1 MMQKSQSHDSSAL
14 GMPGSAQSP
23 RFTSSSLLA
32 RNATLNLL
40 TEGWVFLVLVVAMPK
55 LVAFLGETSFG
66 LFSLAW
72 VVIGY
77 LGFLDVGVNRAAT
90 KFVSEH
96 LAGQDD
102 ASVRQVVRTA
112 FLANLVLGMA
122 GGLVVVLASPYLIHS
137 VFKIT
142 GVLSSQARLAFYG
155 VALAVP
161 ILLIQGIFRAV
172 LSSYQRFD
180 WINSVNAVTMT
191 AQWAAAA
198 LLAWK
203 GYGVALVVFATVAAR
218 LIATAAYGVLLR
230 RVLPNLQLF
239 RAKIG
244 GLSKLLKF
252 GGWVSVSQI
261 ISPVL
266 VYLDRMLIASFIS
279 LGAVTLY
286 AVPYEM
292 MTRLR
297 IIPSSLVTTLYP
309 AFSER
314 GAGGQEAN
322 LQRLYEGSVRY
333 LLLLVVPAIVFL
345 VVLGPDLLTIW
356 MGATFARQT
365 SVVLQILGIGVL
377 LNCIANVPSNAL
389 QALGRPDLTGIFH
402 LLELPFY
409 GLLCVFLIPRWGING
424 AALANSIRI
433 SIDAILLFWAAR
445 KYCHCSIG
453 PFWAGML
460 PRILVLNAVLA
471 GALFGIR
478 SFLVSSAWGRL
489 AAGVLIVGF
498 YFLAVWILV
507 VDERDKPRIGHAL
520 RITQQPMQT

>member
-1 MMQKSQSHDSSAL
+1 MTRKLQINDPAVFSDSTNVQSSRLA
-14 GMPGSAQSP
+14 
-23 RFTSSSLLA
+23 SSSLLA
-32 RNATLNLL
+32 RNATLNLV
-40 TEGWVFLVLVVAMPK
+40 TEGWVFLVLIATMPK

-77 LGFLDVGVNRAAT
+77 LSFLDIGVNRAAT

-102 ASVRQVVRTA
+102 ASVREVVRTA
-112 FLANLVLGMA
+112 FVTNLALGVA
-122 GGLVVVLASPYLIHS
+122 GGLLVVLASPYLLHS
-137 VFKIT
+137 AFKVS
-142 GVLSSQARLAFYG
+142 GSLSSQARLAFYA

-161 ILLIQGIFRAV
+161 VLLVQGIFRAV
-172 LSSYQRFD
+172 LSSYQRFG
-180 WINSVNAVTMT
+180 WINSVNAVTIT
-191 AQWAAAA
+191 AQWGVAA

-203 GYGVALVVFATVAAR
+203 GYGVALVVFATVIAR
-218 LIATAAYGVLLR
+218 LIATAAYGLLLR
-230 RVLPNLQLF
+230 RILPDLQLF
-239 RAKIG
+239 RAKMG

-314 GAGGQEAN
+314 GTGGQEAN

-356 MGATFARQT
+356 MGASFAKQT

-377 LNCIANVPSNAL
+377 LNCMANVPYNAL
-389 QALGRPDLTGIFH
+389 QALGRPDLTGMFH

-409 GLLCVFLIPRWGING
+409 GVLCVFLIPRWGIDG

-433 SIDAILLFWAAR
+433 SVDALLLFWAAR
-445 KYCHCSIG
+445 KYCRCSIG

-460 PRILVLNAVLA
+460 PRILVLNAIL
-471 GALFGIR
+471 
-478 SFLVSSAWGRL
+478 
-489 AAGVLIVGF
+489 AGVLVAIRVSVMSGSWARLGAGVLTTGI
-498 YFLAVWILV
+498 YFLATWAIVIN
-507 VDERDKPRIGHAL
+507 ESEKPRIRHAL
-520 RITQQPMQT
+520 KFLAGQQSA